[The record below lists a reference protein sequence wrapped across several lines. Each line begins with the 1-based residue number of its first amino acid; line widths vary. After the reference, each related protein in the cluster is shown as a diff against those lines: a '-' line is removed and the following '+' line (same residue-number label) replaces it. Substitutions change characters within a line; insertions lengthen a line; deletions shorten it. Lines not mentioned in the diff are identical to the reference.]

1 MKRWLAI
8 ISYQKCPLILCGA
21 LLVGVIAGGA
31 GLAGCS
37 SKAASPRWKAP
48 EPAVPGS
55 SVPSRQ
61 PERPAKPV
69 ARESAFSTYSSPE
82 YGVAFRYPRNFALVE
97 QKAPVEREASMEVN
111 DSVESA
117 DSLEN
122 APEDSSGAR
131 SQAELESEEPG
142 AVLVAT
148 VIVPDDAYPN
158 TTFAG
163 GSLQLAVNRYLTAGT
178 CRRNLISRLGDSN
191 GRSGSATIQGVE
203 FAWADSDEGDASTE
217 FFERDYAGFANGA
230 CYELFLRVG
239 VGASDADGTRPPD
252 EKKILGHMEK
262 IVSSL
267 QFVPQGVSVLDRS
280 PSGPISRA
288 RR

>member
-1 MKRWLAI
+1 MRQWHAT
-8 ISYQKCPLILCGA
+8 

-37 SKAASPRWKAP
+37 SKAALPQRKAP
-48 EPAVPGS
+48 ELAVPGV

-61 PERPAKPV
+61 PERPTKPV
-69 ARESAFSTYSSPE
+69 ARESAFSTYSNPE

-97 QKAPVEREASMEVN
+97 QKAPVEQEASIEAN
-111 DSVESA
+111 ASVESS
-117 DSLEN
+117 DSEED
-122 APEDSSGAR
+122 APEDGSGAR
-131 SQAELESEEPG
+131 SQAELEREEPG
-142 AVLVAT
+142 ALLVAT
-148 VIVPDDAYPN
+148 VVVPDDAYPN

-191 GRSGSATIQGVE
+191 GRSGSVLVQGVE

-230 CYELFLRVG
+230 CYEMFLRVG
-239 VGASDADGTRPPD
+239 VDAADADGVRPPD
-252 EKKILGHMEK
+252 ERKILGHMEK

-267 QFVPQGVSVLDRS
+267 QFVSQGASLLDRS
-280 PSGPISRA
+280 QSGPPTRT

>member
-1 MKRWLAI
+1 MRRWLAI
-8 ISYQKCPLILCGA
+8 ISYQKCPLIFCSA
-21 LLVGVIAGGA
+21 LLVGVSAGGA
-31 GLAGCS
+31 GLVGCS
-37 SKAASPRWKAP
+37 SKAAAPRRKAP

-69 ARESAFSTYSSPE
+69 ARETAFSTYSSPE

-97 QKAPVEREASMEVN
+97 QKAPVEREASLEVN
-111 DSVESA
+111 DSVERA
-117 DSLEN
+117 DSQEN

-131 SQAELESEEPG
+131 SQAEWESEEPG

-148 VIVPDDAYPN
+148 VVVPDDAYPN

-252 EKKILGHMEK
+252 EKKILGHVEK

-280 PSGPISRA
+280 PSGPTSRA

>member
-1 MKRWLAI
+1 MRRWLAI
-8 ISYQKCPLILCGA
+8 ISYQKRPLILCGA
-21 LLVGVIAGGA
+21 LLVGVAAGGA

-37 SKAASPRWKAP
+37 GKAASPLRKAP

-117 DSLEN
+117 DSQEN

-142 AVLVAT
+142 TVLVAT
-148 VIVPDDAYPN
+148 VVVPDDAYPN

-163 GSLQLAVNRYLTAGT
+163 GSLQLAVNRYLTAGN
-178 CRRNLISRLGDSN
+178 CRHELISRLGDSN
-191 GRSGSATIQGVE
+191 GHTGAATVQGVE
-203 FAWADSDEGDASTE
+203 FAWADNDEGDGSTE
-217 FFERDYAGFANGA
+217 FFERDYAGFANGT
-230 CYELFLRVG
+230 CYEFFLRVG
-239 VGASDADGTRPPD
+239 VAADTDGERPPN
-252 EKKILGHMEK
+252 EKKILGHLGK

-267 QFVPQGVSVLDRS
+267 QFQSKSVSVL
-280 PSGPISRA
+280 
-288 RR
+288 